1 MKNKRI
7 FLFNTPV
14 DCLTLD
20 ETVERINHAI
30 REGRQVI
37 HTCINANKVV
47 LMEKDGE
54 LHKNVIEADII
65 NADGQ
70 AVVWVS
76 RLLKTPLPERVPG
89 IDLMEQLLDLAHQ
102 KGYTTYFLGATQDV
116 VEKVVEFYSKRHSEK
131 IIAGFRNGYFTP
143 EEQSQIAIE
152 INNSGCSILFVA
164 IPSPKKENFINQYR
178 NLMSN
183 VNLLMGV
190 GGSFDVITGKVKR
203 APKWMQ
209 DNGLEWLFRLL
220 QEPRKM
226 WKRYLIGN
234 IKYIRLAIRELTKK

>member
-1 MKNKRI
+1 MNSKRI

-14 DCLTLD
+14 DCLTMG

-30 REGRQVI
+30 RDRKQVI

-47 LMEKDGE
+47 LMEKDEE
-54 LHKNVIEADII
+54 LHKSVIEADII

-70 AVVWVS
+70 AVVWGS
-76 RLLKTPLPERVPG
+76 RLLRTPLPERVPG

-102 KGYTTYFLGATQDV
+102 EKYTTYFLGATQDV
-116 VEKVVEFYSKRHSEK
+116 VENVVEFYSKRYSKK
-131 IIAGFRNGYFTP
+131 IIAGFRNGYFAP
-143 EEQSQIAIE
+143 EEQAQIANE

-183 VNLLMGV
+183 VNVLMGV

-203 APKWMQ
+203 APKLMQ

-226 WKRYLIGN
+226 WKRYLFGN
-234 IKYIRLAIRELTKK
+234 IKYIRLAIRELSK

>member
-1 MKNKRI
+1 
-7 FLFNTPV
+7 
-14 DCLTLD
+14 
-20 ETVERINHAI
+20 
-30 REGRQVI
+30 
-37 HTCINANKVV
+37 
-47 LMEKDGE
+47 MEKDEE
-54 LHKNVIEADII
+54 LHKSVIEADII

-76 RLLKTPLPERVPG
+76 RLLRTPLPERVPG
-89 IDLMEQLLDLAHQ
+89 IDLMEQLLDLAH
-102 KGYTTYFLGATQDV
+102 KEKYTTYFLGATQDV
-116 VEKVVEFYSKRHSEK
+116 VENVVEFYSKRHSKK
-131 IIAGFRNGYFTP
+131 IIAGFRNGYFTSV
-143 EEQSQIAIE
+143 EQAQIANE

-183 VNLLMGV
+183 VNVLMGV

-226 WKRYLIGN
+226 WKRYLFGN
-234 IKYIRLAIRELTKK
+234 IKYIRLAIRELSK

>member
-1 MKNKRI
+1 MNNKRI

-14 DCLTLD
+14 DCLTIG

-47 LMEKDGE
+47 LMEKDEE
-54 LHKNVIEADII
+54 LHKSVIEADII

-70 AVVWVS
+70 AVVWGS
-76 RLLKTPLPERVPG
+76 RLLRTPLPERVPG

-102 KGYTTYFLGATQDV
+102 EKYTTYFLGATQDV
-116 VEKVVEFYSKRHSEK
+116 VENVVEFYSKRYSKK

-143 EEQSQIAIE
+143 EEQAQIANE

-164 IPSPKKENFINQYR
+164 IPYPKKENVINQYR

-183 VNLLMGV
+183 VNVLMGV

-203 APKWMQ
+203 APKLMQ

-226 WKRYLIGN
+226 WKRYLFGN
-234 IKYIRLAIRELTKK
+234 IKYIRLAIRELSK